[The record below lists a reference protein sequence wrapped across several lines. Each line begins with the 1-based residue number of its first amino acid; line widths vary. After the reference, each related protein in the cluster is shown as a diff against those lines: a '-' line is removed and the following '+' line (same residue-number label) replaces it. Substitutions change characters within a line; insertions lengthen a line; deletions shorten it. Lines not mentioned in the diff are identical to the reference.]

1 VKWLLDKGANPN
13 VEDQKG
19 NTALFYFHDA
29 VGISDKEFFENKIQ
43 IWQLLLKHQANI
55 HHRNK
60 EGSNLLLLASQNIH
74 DPHFAKFY
82 LDKKIDPEEKNSLGD
97 DSSTWLAKH
106 ASKYAGGNFLLDL
119 IEAKG
124 QIPLE
129 ELKVDYYPRGKKID
143 LRENPT
149 TVYASGG
156 FPPYTFSLESGDGTL
171 ESESYRLQEETIHP
185 GPKANMGYTIRVTD
199 FVGNTK
205 TLKIPN

>member
-1 VKWLLDKGANPN
+1 MV
-13 VEDQKG
+13 
-19 NTALFYFHDA
+19 
-29 VGISDKEFFENKIQ
+29 
-43 IWQLLLKHQANI
+43 
-55 HHRNK
+55 
-60 EGSNLLLLASQNIH
+60 
-74 DPHFAKFY
+74 
-82 LDKKIDPEEKNSLGD
+82 
-97 DSSTWLAKH
+97 
-106 ASKYAGGNFLLDL
+106 
-119 IEAKG
+119 
-124 QIPLE
+124 
-129 ELKVDYYPRGKKID
+129 YPRGKKID